1 MTAVDYAIVDKASLL
16 PSYLVACFH
25 CHEHFI
31 ASAAAWCRCEL
42 RLATLVCPHC
52 SGCFCRASESYKRR
66 FWSEAPRSLRENS
79 RRFRVEDRP
88 GLNASPAALGTKSQQ
103 PWVLIVDDEEHMRSL
118 VACYV
123 EQMGYDVTTVS
134 NAEEALAILETM
146 AFDVV
151 ITDALMP
158 RMDGYRLCY
167 EVRHDPRRALDGGA
181 DGLSCYRVIA
191 GQAPKLLKPT
201 GHLVVELGISQ
212 EAAVAALFRSAGLV
226 SAPAHPDLSG
236 IPRALHAR
244 MLPQ

>member
-158 RMDGYRLCY
+158 RMDGREMCRRLKTTY
-167 EVRHDPRRALDGGA
+167 GDRIKLVLMTSLYTASHFKTEALHQFGVDEYLTKPLRFADLQTALDR
-181 DGLSCYRVIA
+181 L
-191 GQAPKLLKPT
+191 AP
-201 GHLVVELGISQ
+201 
-212 EAAVAALFRSAGLV
+212 
-226 SAPAHPDLSG
+226 
-236 IPRALHAR
+236 
-244 MLPQ
+244 LPESSF